1 MTKTFY
7 SRCVGWPSEKML
19 AKTYLD
25 DMAEDITRE
34 EFLTLVDTE
43 EMASWENTLGYGDHL
58 QMADDYHVSYHLDRA
73 TGIPYFCHSGIEHVF
88 ADPEEIDALQ
98 ERLANISYSC
108 PALIV
113 NPIAMADTPAEDG
126 LMYDNRLEE
135 VLEEASTSHDGIV
148 ILSDSSLDALPAHL
162 RANLDEVIFTA
173 HDAKQIGLRLFTG
186 AEEAPQGFFAKVDP
200 SLTGEQELMSYVE
213 GLYGV
218 MPTNFEMYAPQVDDP
233 HMVLV

>member
-7 SRCVGWPSEKML
+7 SRCVEWPSNKME
-19 AKTYLD
+19 AKSYLD
-25 DMAEDITRE
+25 EMAEEITRE
-34 EFLTLVDTE
+34 EFLTLVDADV
-43 EMASWENTLGYGDHL
+43 MAEWEDGLGYGDHL
-58 QMADDYHVSYHLDRA
+58 QIADDYHVSYHVDRA

-113 NPIAMADTPAEDG
+113 NPIAMANTPAEDG

-135 VLEEASTSHDGIV
+135 VLEESVKFHDGIV
-148 ILSDSSLDALPAHL
+148 ILSDDSLDALPAHL
-162 RANLDEVIFTA
+162 RSDLDEAIFSA

-186 AEEAPQGFFAKVDP
+186 PEDAPAGFFAKVDAVLADP
-200 SLTGEQELMSYVE
+200 QELMHYVD